1 MSQEISIQETDALI
15 SQSYTRVKEQE
26 QAKTETSRKE
36 VYSFLNEE
44 NKSCWELHFT
54 KGTVSN
60 YITFLLMV
68 LGFIIKNNA
77 DGKPFRYIFHHT
89 RQFFF
94 SFTNFCVAF
103 IETTGE
109 YILAVGL
116 FGFSGGIT
124 NWLAVKMLFDKI
136 PFIYGSGVI
145 PSRFKEIRQTV
156 KNTIMAT
163 FFDKE
168 YLNKY
173 IHHKTETLKA
183 DINIEAKLQEMFSS
197 PQFDEILTR
206 ELNALATKPEG
217 AVFAFMGLAPI
228 QLKPMIKPFL
238 TGMGSSV
245 GPLLLQQLDPTS
257 IISIERV
264 QHEIDDLMTTK
275 LEELTPEI
283 VKKLM
288 ERVIREHLG
297 WLVVWGN
304 IFGGFI
310 GLIAQLVNDLS

>member
-77 DGKPFRYIFHHT
+77 D
-89 RQFFF
+89 
-94 SFTNFCVAF
+94 
-103 IETTGE
+103 ETTGE

>member
-77 DGKPFRYIFHHT
+77 D
-89 RQFFF
+89 
-94 SFTNFCVAF
+94 
-103 IETTGE
+103 ETTGE

-283 VKKLM
+283 VKKVRSDSHSTFPFSCIML
-288 ERVIREHLG
+288 
-297 WLVVWGN
+297 
-304 IFGGFI
+304 FI
-310 GLIAQLVNDLS
+310 SL